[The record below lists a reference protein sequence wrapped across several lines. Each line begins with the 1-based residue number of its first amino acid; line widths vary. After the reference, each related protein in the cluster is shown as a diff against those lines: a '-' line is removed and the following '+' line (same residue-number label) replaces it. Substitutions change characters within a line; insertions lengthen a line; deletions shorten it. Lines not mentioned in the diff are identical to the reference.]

1 MPSTK
6 TVWGI
11 DVGQCA
17 LKALKLQWRDNKL
30 RALAFDV
37 IEHAKI
43 LSQPDADE
51 QALIRSALAKF
62 LSRNSIKG
70 STLVIGVPGQA
81 SFTRFIKLPPV
92 EMRKIPEIVRYEARQ
107 QIPFNL
113 EDVVWD
119 YQTISPPSA
128 GPREVEVGIFAMKRD
143 IVADYVSDFLAM
155 RIEPDIVQ
163 MAPVALYNF
172 LRYDRKDATGATML
186 IDVGAENTNLVI
198 ADGDR
203 VWIRNIPLGG
213 NNFTK
218 ALATEFKQPFSKA
231 ENLKRHAAESK
242 HARQVFQAMRP
253 VFGDLLTEIQRSIGY
268 YTSLHRDSRI
278 ERVMAMGN
286 AFRLAG
292 LTKFISQNLGVEVV
306 KVEELSSLADAEV
319 LSAPLFR
326 ENVLSFGVVFGLAI
340 QGCGLAS
347 IQTSLLPPEILS
359 AKVLRNKRPFFVAAA
374 AAVVAAVG
382 CFAYDQF
389 ASYGQLAGGANEVNK
404 LFAEVT
410 ALAKDNAAEKDKF
423 DAQKKLLLAERAKVA
438 EIEKLVDNETYA
450 YEVLR
455 TVWDAWPYSKDW
467 EKYNPKDD
475 VPART
480 SLNIIEML
488 SMTAHYVPDVRAL
501 AEAGGA
507 AAAAAAAATAPGTP
521 PAEGAAHAGAKPVK
535 GGAMPGMLVEIYGI
549 TPKTGQDG
557 LKFVNETL
565 MAGLKKCK
573 RTAELTSSGTEKEPL
588 ARMVVTGVFRNQPDY
603 QDFAPRPGEERKG
616 EKGNDFW
623 FKAQWV
629 VEVGPLRDE
638 QRRQVFPEVARIV
651 AKAGLVD
658 PQLIAVPAAVLK
670 QRLDQG
676 KLNDLVALEKQSK
689 PEERVTD
696 AEIRE
701 RVWLRVQPKLD
712 ERDRE
717 ADALAQAWL
726 VTRDELA
733 KIGAEGVIKDW
744 PREPAPATK

>member
-17 LKALKLQWRDNKL
+17 LKAIKLQWRDNKL

-172 LRYDRKDATGATML
+172 LRYDRKDATGATIL

-203 VWIRNIPLGG
+203 VWIRNVPLGG
-213 NNFTK
+213 NNFTQ
-218 ALATEFKQPFSKA
+218 ALAKEFKLPFSKA

-278 ERVMAMGN
+278 ERIMAMGN

-292 LTKFISQNLGVEVV
+292 LMKFISQNLGVEVV
-306 KVEELSSLADAEV
+306 KVEEFSSLSDAEA
-319 LSAPLFR
+319 LAAPLFR

-347 IQTSLLPPEILS
+347 IQTSLLPPEILN
-359 AKVLRNKRPFFVAAA
+359 AKIMRRKRAFFVAAG
-374 AAVVAAVG
+374 AAVLAAVG

-389 ASYGQLAGGANEVNK
+389 ATYGQLAGGANEVK
-404 LFAEVT
+404 RLAGEVDG
-410 ALAKDNAAEKDKF
+410 LMKDNTAEKEKF
-423 DAQKKLLLAERAKVA
+423 DVQKKALLAERAKIG

-455 TVWDAWPYSKDW
+455 TVWDAWPYDKRW
-467 EKYNPKDD
+467 ETYD
-475 VPART
+475 PATNTPPRS
-480 SLNIIEML
+480 SLSIIEML
-488 SMTAHYVPDVRAL
+488 SMTAHYVPDVRAF
-501 AEAGGA
+501 AEQAGGGA
-507 AAAAAAAATAPGTP
+507 AAAGTPAPETP
-521 PAEGAAHAGAKPVK
+521 PAEGAAPATPAAQAPAK
-535 GGAMPGMLVEIYGI
+535 GGPLPGMVVEIYGI

-557 LKFVNETL
+557 LKFVNENL
-565 MAGLKKCK
+565 MANLKKCR
-573 RTAELTSSGTEKEPL
+573 RTVELPAAGGEKEVL
-588 ARMVVTGVFRNQPDY
+588 ARMVVTGVFKNQPDY
-603 QDFAPRPGEERKG
+603 QDFAPRTTGAPAAPAQIGKG
-616 EKGNDFW
+616 DDFW

-629 VEVGPLRDE
+629 VEVGQLREE

-651 AKAGLVD
+651 AKTGLAAPSLV
-658 PQLIAVPAAVLK
+658 AVPAATLK
-670 QRLDQG
+670 QMLDQG
-676 KLNDLVALEKQSK
+676 ELKDADARAVKDLVAQDKLQSK
-689 PEERVTD
+689 LE
-696 AEIRE
+696 
-701 RVWLRVQPKLD
+701 

-717 ADALAQAWL
+717 ADALAQVWL
-726 VTRDELA
+726 VDRDQLG
-733 KIGAEGVIKDW
+733 KIAAEGVIKDW
-744 PREPAPATK
+744 PRESTPAPK

>member
-17 LKALKLQWRDNKL
+17 LKALKLQWRDGKL
-30 RALAFDV
+30 RALGFDV

-70 STLVIGVPGQA
+70 STLVISVPGQA

-92 EMRKIPEIVRYEARQ
+92 EMKKIPEIVRYEARQ

-155 RIEPDIVQ
+155 KIEPDIVQ
-163 MAPVALYNF
+163 MSPVALYNF
-172 LRYDRKDATGATML
+172 LRYDRKDLKGATIL

-213 NNFTK
+213 NNFTA
-218 ALATEFKQPFSKA
+218 ALAKEFKLPFSKA

-278 ERVMAMGN
+278 ESVVAMGN

-292 LTKFISQNLGVEVV
+292 LTKFISQNLGVEVL
-306 KVEELSSLADAEV
+306 KAESFPSLGDAEA
-319 LSAPLFR
+319 LGAPLFR

-340 QGCGLAS
+340 QGCGLAT
-347 IQTSLLPPEILS
+347 IGTSLMPPEILS
-359 AKVLRNKRPFFVAAA
+359 AKVMRRKRPFFVAAGV
-374 AAVVAAVG
+374 AVLGAVG
-382 CFAYDQF
+382 CFGYDQVTT
-389 ASYGQLAGGANEVNK
+389 YRQLAGGAS
-404 LFAEVT
+404 EVT
-410 ALAKDNAAEKDKF
+410 KLRRAVDGLTSENQAQQVKF
-423 DAQKKLLLAERAKVA
+423 EEQKKLLVA
-438 EIEKLVDNETYA
+438 EQAKIGGIEKLVDNEDYA

-455 TVWDAWPYSKDW
+455 TVWEAWPYAKDFENYDSKQN
-467 EKYNPKDD
+467 KP
-475 VPART
+475 PRST
-480 SLNIIEML
+480 LGIIEML
-488 SMTAHYVPDVRAL
+488 SLTGHYVPDVRAYSEMGVG
-501 AEAGGA
+501 APA
-507 AAAAAAAATAPGTP
+507 AAPAPEAP
-521 PAEGAAHAGAKPVK
+521 PAEGGAPAARPAL
-535 GGAMPGMLVEIYGI
+535 GGMPGMLVEIFGI
-549 TPKTGQDG
+549 TPRTGQDG
-557 LKFVNETL
+557 LKFVSETL
-565 MAGLKKCK
+565 IAGLKRCK
-573 RTAELTSSGTEKEPL
+573 RTVQIPTPGADREVLAKMPL
-588 ARMVVTGVFRNQPDY
+588 TGVFRNQPDY
-603 QDFAPRPGEERKG
+603 QDFAPRTAPAVPGQPAAPAQPQVDKG
-616 EKGNDFW
+616 DDFW

-629 VEVGPLRDE
+629 VEVGPLRDD
-638 QRRQVFPEVARIV
+638 QRRQVFSEILAITRKCGLEDCRKICPTEAE
-651 AKAGLVD
+651 AKALE
-658 PQLIAVPAAVLK
+658 PEKLK
-670 QRLDQG
+670 EL
-676 KLNDLVALEKQSK
+676 
-689 PEERVTD
+689 
-696 AEIRE
+696 
-701 RVWLRVQPKLD
+701 
-712 ERDRE
+712 DRE
-717 ADALAQAWL
+717 ATALAQQWL
-726 VTRDELA
+726 IARDELA
-733 KIGAEGVIKDW
+733 RVAAEGVIKDW
-744 PREPAPATK
+744 SKEGAPAPK